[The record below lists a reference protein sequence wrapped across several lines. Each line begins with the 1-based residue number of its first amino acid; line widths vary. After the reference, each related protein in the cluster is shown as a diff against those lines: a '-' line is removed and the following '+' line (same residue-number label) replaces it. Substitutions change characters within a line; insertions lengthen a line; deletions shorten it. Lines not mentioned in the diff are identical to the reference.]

1 MFAMADMLVSMKIFP
16 SDITVDLNQLRQQI
30 ENSLPKDSSVR
41 KFAEE
46 PIAFGLKALIAHILI
61 PEDKQDSLEKIENVI
76 KQINGVSNVET
87 FMMQRW

>member
-1 MFAMADMLVSMKIFP
+1 MADMLVSMKIFP

-61 PEDKQDSLEKIENVI
+61 PEDKQDSLEKIENII

>member
-1 MFAMADMLVSMKIFP
+1 MSNMLVSMKIFP
-16 SDITVDLNQLRQQI
+16 NDITVDLNQLKQDI
-30 ENSLPKDSSVR
+30 ERNLPKDSSVR

-46 PIAFGLKALIAHILI
+46 PIAFGLNALIAHIVI
-61 PEDKQDSLEKIENVI
+61 PEDKPDSLEKIENTI

>member
-1 MFAMADMLVSMKIFP
+1 MANMLVSMKIFP
-16 SDITVDLNQLRQQI
+16 SDITVDLNQLKQQI

-61 PEDKQDSLEKIENVI
+61 PEDKQDSLEKIENII

>member
-1 MFAMADMLVSMKIFP
+1 MANMLVSMKIFP

-61 PEDKQDSLEKIENVI
+61 PEDKQDSLEKIENII